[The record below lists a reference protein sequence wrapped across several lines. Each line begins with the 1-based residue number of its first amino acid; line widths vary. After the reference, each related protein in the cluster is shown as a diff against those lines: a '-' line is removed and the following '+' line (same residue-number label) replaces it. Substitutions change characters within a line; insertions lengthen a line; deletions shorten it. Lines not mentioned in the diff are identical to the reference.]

1 MNPDKRIKAALIF
14 ICVMVFAAVFADFIS
29 PWNPLET
36 DVLNKFAPASLSH
49 PLGTDHLGRD
59 ELSRLLYG
67 IRMSLLSVLIIS
79 ASVVALSFAVGLAAG
94 YRGGIFDAV
103 FMRIC
108 DVFLTFPTF
117 ILALFLIGILGVGLL
132 NVVIAIVLTHWA
144 WYARMVRGLVLE
156 YKGQGWVT
164 ASRSLGTGKL
174 AVVIRHILP
183 SVFVQMIIL
192 MTLDLGHMLLHVS
205 GLSFLG
211 LGVQA
216 PTPEWGVMISDAAPF
231 IREHPM
237 LIIYPGLCIF
247 ITVAVF
253 NILGEALRDKLD
265 PSYVYRGSGCDS
277 PASAVEPE
285 AR

>member
-14 ICVMVFAAVFADFIS
+14 ICIFIFTAVFAGFLS
-29 PWNPLET
+29 PGNPTET
-36 DVLNKFAPASLSH
+36 DVLNKFAPMSLAH

-59 ELSRLLYG
+59 VLSRLLYG
-67 IRMSLLSVLIIS
+67 MRMSLFSCLLIS
-79 ASVVALSFAVGLAAG
+79 AFIVALSFAVGLAAG

-117 ILALFLIGILGVGLL
+117 ILALFLIGVLGVGLF
-132 NVVIAIVLTHWA
+132 NVIIAIVLTHWA

-156 YKGQGWVT
+156 YKEQGWVM
-164 ASRSLGTGKL
+164 ASRSFGTSRL
-174 AVVIRHILP
+174 AVIIRHILP
-183 SVFVQMIIL
+183 SVLVQMAVLI
-192 MTLDLGHMLLHVS
+192 TLDFGHILLHVS

-237 LIIYPGLCIF
+237 LIIYPGMCIF

-253 NILGEALRDKLD
+253 NILGDALRDRLD
-265 PSYVYRGSGCDS
+265 PSYISHEREV
-277 PASAVEPE
+277 
-285 AR
+285 